1 MRALSPHG
9 SGSGCFLAPSWTM
22 SDDDSGR
29 KPGHVVPWKTP
40 WCDTVRL
47 LVSISRTAIV
57 HSCSSVNQ
65 LLQPPQKF
73 RGGILAQLV
82 KTNLSLVSTEE
93 HLMRLY
99 TILIIHFFFWSV
111 LSCILLL
118 ISCWGGLSPATIISG
133 EYHNYLLPCN
143 YSVRENQ
150 KKCVGIFII
159 GEAAY
164 RGRDGKKEGDRE
176 LWLQVG
182 DFPWG
187 WSEWSQMALPNGKRY
202 PHTDDSTV
210 ATRSQDHLRCSTQHL
225 MTAVSLHFVI
235 TPMTMESVKGSVAPQ
250 LLGNKP
256 RKEQNHS
263 KTKNVFKHRI
273 SLGAKKIAAKHKF

>member
-40 WCDTVRL
+40 WCDTVRP

-99 TILIIHFFFWSV
+99 TILIIHIFFWSV

-133 EYHNYLLPCN
+133 EYHNYLLPRN

-150 KKCVGIFII
+150 KKCVLQGRQPTE
-159 GEAAY
+159 GEM
-164 RGRDGKKEGDRE
+164 GTKKETESSDCRWVTFPE
-176 LWLQVG
+176 AEVNDLRWL
-182 DFPWG
+182 FP
-187 WSEWSQMALPNGKRY
+187 MARDLP
-202 PHTDDSTV
+202 
-210 ATRSQDHLRCSTQHL
+210 
-225 MTAVSLHFVI
+225 
-235 TPMTMESVKGSVAPQ
+235 TPMTPQ
-250 LLGNKP
+250 SP
-256 RKEQNHS
+256 PDH
-263 KTKNVFKHRI
+263 
-273 SLGAKKIAAKHKF
+273 KITSGVPHNI